1 MIEKNLGELYI
12 VATPIGNL
20 QDITLRALEIFEK
33 VDWVLAED
41 TRVVVKI
48 FSRYNLKKSL
58 KTFQEHSD
66 ERVYSWVKKELSFGK
81 KIALVSDAGTPAIC
95 DPGGKL
101 VAFVRENLPEIKII
115 PLPGASALTVV
126 LSVAG
131 IYTNQFTFLGYP
143 PHKKGRKT
151 FFEKIA
157 QLEIQPVVF
166 YESCHR
172 FAKTLDSLEENLGVN
187 QKIFVGREV
196 TKMYEDFFSGRITD
210 AKKYFVDKKLKGEFV
225 IVVKVD

>member
-1 MIEKNLGELYI
+1 MEEFIAGELYI

-20 QDITLRALEIFEK
+20 QDITLRALEVLGK
-33 VDWVLAED
+33 ADWILAED
-41 TRVVVKI
+41 TRVV
-48 FSRYNLKKSL
+48 SRLLARHGLKKSL
-58 KTFQEHSD
+58 KTFYEHSLEGVFD
-66 ERVYSWVKKELSFGK
+66 WIGEQLLLGK
-81 KIALVSDAGTPAIC
+81 KMVLVSDAGTPGIC

-101 VAFVRENLPEIKII
+101 VAFVREKFPTIKII
-115 PLPGASALTVV
+115 PLPGASALTTT

-131 IYTNQFTFLGYP
+131 ILASQFVFLGYP

-157 QLEIQPVVF
+157 KQTIRPVVF

-172 FAKTLDSLEENLGVN
+172 FEKALNSLEENLGVG
-187 QKIFVGREV
+187 QKIFVGREI
-196 TKMYEDFFSGRITD
+196 TKMYEDFFSGKISE

-225 IVVKVD
+225 VVVL